1 MSKESKSLG
10 ILGETIAATYL
21 EQEGYE
27 ILERN
32 WRWKKAE
39 IDLICR
45 MDGSLILV
53 EVKTRSYDYFGA
65 PDSFVKEQQ
74 AKMLLDA
81 GYQYAESIGHDWSIQ
96 IDIIAIIVNADGGH
110 TLRHVRDVY
119 FPAFE

>member
-10 ILGETIAATYL
+10 EKGETIAATYL
-21 EQEGYE
+21 VEEGYE

-45 MDGSLILV
+45 KEEGLILV
-53 EVKTRSYDYFGA
+53 EVKTRSYEYFGA
-65 PDSFVKEQQ
+65 PDSFVTEKQS
-74 AKMLLDA
+74 AMLLDA
-81 GYQYAESIGHDWSIQ
+81 GSQYGESIGHEWSIQ
-96 IDIIAIIVNADGGH
+96 IDIIAIVINADGGH

-119 FPAFE
+119 FPSFE